1 MIHVRGHGRAAAA
14 ALLLVAPEVAVTQVT
29 TPDVVRSG
37 FVFTESPVPS
47 VHASTLVETK
57 AGILAGWFG
66 GSREGATDVGIW
78 MSRDVGGKWTP
89 PVLVASAEQPDGQ
102 RYPCWNPVLFQ
113 PRDGPL
119 MLFYK
124 VGPSPAT
131 WWGMMRTSRDD
142 GHSWDAARRLPQG
155 VLGPIKNKPVQ
166 LADGTIL
173 SGSSTESIDQPSQWR
188 VHFESSSDGGR
199 TWTISRPPDTAEAI
213 DAIQP
218 SLLVHPGG
226 RLEAVGRTRSGRV
239 FETWS
244 DDGGRSWQPLALGML
259 PNPNSGLD
267 ALTLRDGRQLIV
279 YNHTSR
285 GRTPLNVAIS
295 GDGQHWSAAV
305 VLESEPGEFSYPAV
319 IQSRDGLVHITYTW
333 NRTRIKH
340 VVLDPAALRPTPL

>member
-1 MIHVRGHGRAAAA
+1 MIHVRVPWNVAAA
-14 ALLLVAPEVAVTQVT
+14 ALLLVAPGVAVTQVT
-29 TPDVVRSG
+29 TPGVVRGG
-37 FVFTESPVPS
+37 FVFTESPAPS

-57 AGILAGWFG
+57 EGILAAWFG
-66 GSREGATDVGIW
+66 GSREGASDVGIW
-78 MSRDVGGKWTP
+78 MSREASGAWTP
-89 PVLVASAEQPDGQ
+89 PLLVATGEQPDGT

-131 WWGMMRTSRDD
+131 WWGMMRTSSDEGR
-142 GHSWDAARRLPQG
+142 SWSAARRLPEG

-173 SGSSTESIDQPSQWR
+173 SGSSTESTDQPSRWR
-188 VHFESSSDGGR
+188 VHFELSTDGGR
-199 TWTISRPPDTAEAI
+199 TWSISRPPDTAEAI

-218 SLLVHPGG
+218 SLLVHPRG
-226 RLEAVGRTRSGRV
+226 RLEAVGRTRSERV

-244 DDGGRSWQPLALGML
+244 DDNGRSWRPLALGVL
-259 PNPNSGLD
+259 PNPNSGVD

-295 GDGQHWSAAV
+295 DDGQQWRAAV

-340 VVLDPAALRPTPL
+340 VVLDPAALRLTPL